1 MSTNKTLLNQRSI
14 DVFKTIIDTFIET
27 GEPVGSRTISQ
38 KLKDPLSPATI
49 RNVMAD
55 LEDAGLLFAPHI
67 SAGRLP
73 TESGL
78 KFFVEGLLEIGDL
91 SDIDRQEIERRCSF
105 ESQGID
111 TVLEQATNLLSG
123 LSSCAGVVLTPKMQ
137 ASLKHIE
144 FVYLSSSRVL
154 AILVTMDGF
163 IENRILELPDGITV
177 DILKEASNYLSAK
190 IYGKTLEQAKS
201 IIEEELRQEKTYLN
215 NLASK
220 VVEMGLGVWSQGEGK
235 GNLIIKGQSHLLENI
250 HEIQDLEKIRQL
262 FQILDTKES
271 LVELIDRSIKADGVQ
286 IYIGSENS
294 SFQLSGCS
302 MIVSP
307 FQNSENKIIGAIGVI
322 GPSRMNYGKVIP
334 LVDYTAKM
342 VSKILR

>member
-1 MSTNKTLLNQRSI
+1 MAANKTLNQRSI
-14 DVFKTIIDTFIET
+14 EVFKTIIDTFIET

-49 RNVMAD
+49 RNVMSD
-55 LEDAGLLFAPHI
+55 LEDAGLLYAPHI

-91 SDIDRQEIERRCSF
+91 SDLDRQEIERRCSF

-111 TVLEQATNLLSG
+111 SVLEQATNLLSG
-123 LSSCAGVVLTPKMQ
+123 LSSCAGVVLTPKSQ

-154 AILVTMDGF
+154 TILVTMDGF

-177 DILKEASNYLSAK
+177 DILKEASNYLSAR
-190 IYGKTLEQAKS
+190 IFGKTLEEAKI
-201 IIEEELRQEKTYLN
+201 IIETELRQEKTYLN
-215 NLASK
+215 TLASK
-220 VVEMGLGVWSQGEGK
+220 VVEMGLGVWSHGEGK

-262 FQILDTKES
+262 FQVLDTKES
-271 LVELIDRSIKADGVQ
+271 LVELIDRSIKADGIQ